1 MRARLRTAIISGARY
16 LHQKQVN
23 AMMIDRSSAQYEKA
37 LAWIVREGRG
47 GKLPRERNHV
57 AGWRVVQLTAALFD
71 KTAKEVA
78 SDVVEFAKGIHGE
91 MDEYP

>member
-1 MRARLRTAIISGARY
+1 
-16 LHQKQVN
+16 
-23 AMMIDRSSAQYEKA
+23 MMIDRSSAQYEKA

-91 MDEYP
+91 MDQFP

>member
-1 MRARLRTAIISGARY
+1 
-16 LHQKQVN
+16 
-23 AMMIDRSSAQYEKA
+23 MMIDRSSAQYEKA

-47 GKLPRERNHV
+47 GKAIPRDVSKV
-57 AGWRVVQLTAALFD
+57 AGWRVVAGFAAVFD

-78 SDVVEFAKGIHGE
+78 SDVIEFAKAIDGE